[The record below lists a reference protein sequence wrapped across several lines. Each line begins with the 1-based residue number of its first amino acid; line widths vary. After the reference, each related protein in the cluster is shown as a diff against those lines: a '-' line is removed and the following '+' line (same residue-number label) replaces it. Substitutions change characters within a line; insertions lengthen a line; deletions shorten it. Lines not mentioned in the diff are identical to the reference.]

1 MVTWTFLCY
10 ICCEWCFEA
19 LRACLLSGLD
29 LCYNNF
35 VRRTNTRQQEPI
47 THNLFP
53 FSRPANFSCVPFSL
67 ASSPLSESLE
77 QSRVSWITD
86 VDRLCPMS
94 FSLFLLML
102 ASKLDNST
110 EQTITLWDWKGDGR
124 YQAGCP
130 FLQLIVAWSG
140 DTGFVWYSDTG
151 NIHGIPLR
159 GYKNKFDTFCSQQ
172 RKNRHLEK

>member
-1 MVTWTFLCY
+1 MCRGFMVTLTFLCY

-77 QSRVSWITD
+77 QSRVS
-86 VDRLCPMS
+86 
-94 FSLFLLML
+94 
-102 ASKLDNST
+102 
-110 EQTITLWDWKGDGR
+110 
-124 YQAGCP
+124 
-130 FLQLIVAWSG
+130 
-140 DTGFVWYSDTG
+140 
-151 NIHGIPLR
+151 
-159 GYKNKFDTFCSQQ
+159 
-172 RKNRHLEK
+172 